1 MSENSN
7 IKIALNNA
15 IDLLNNNNLNE
26 CLQQLEEI
34 LIIHP
39 SNPEALSLA
48 LDINIKISNTE
59 KAIEIINKL
68 IQIDPTKI
76 SYYEK
81 SVKIYQYLND
91 ETGYASALIRLHKK
105 FPSISSARLISNLY
119 IKIAKEEESNEVLQ
133 NFFESDKSYSDLY
146 KGIRHV
152 KAGRLKLAE
161 EAYKNVIKRDKNNI
175 DALRLLGL
183 LAFKTKDYNIAER
196 LFIRVLE
203 LDPTFSLAW
212 DNLAKLFRIQNKL
225 SKSKHAFENIEKLS
239 ATVDDLD
246 DGLQLQPTAN

>member
-7 IKIALNNA
+7 LKIALNNA
-15 IDLLNNNNLNE
+15 IDLFNNNNLNE

-81 SVKIYQYLND
+81 NLNIQFWF
-91 ETGYASALIRLHKK
+91 S
-105 FPSISSARLISNLY
+105 
-119 IKIAKEEESNEVLQ
+119 
-133 NFFESDKSYSDLY
+133 FFSCS
-146 KGIRHV
+146 
-152 KAGRLKLAE
+152 
-161 EAYKNVIKRDKNNI
+161 
-175 DALRLLGL
+175 
-183 LAFKTKDYNIAER
+183 F
-196 LFIRVLE
+196 LFIPFLS
-203 LDPTFSLAW
+203 SLM
-212 DNLAKLFRIQNKL
+212 
-225 SKSKHAFENIEKLS
+225 KSLLNFL
-239 ATVDDLD
+239 
-246 DGLQLQPTAN
+246 

>member
-7 IKIALNNA
+7 LIFALNNA

-34 LIIHP
+34 LTIHP

-81 SVKIYQYLND
+81 SVKILV
-91 ETGYASALIRLHKK
+91 G
-105 FPSISSARLISNLY
+105 SI
-119 IKIAKEEESNEVLQ
+119 
-133 NFFESDKSYSDLY
+133 
-146 KGIRHV
+146 
-152 KAGRLKLAE
+152 
-161 EAYKNVIKRDKNNI
+161 
-175 DALRLLGL
+175 
-183 LAFKTKDYNIAER
+183 
-196 LFIRVLE
+196 
-203 LDPTFSLAW
+203 
-212 DNLAKLFRIQNKL
+212 
-225 SKSKHAFENIEKLS
+225 
-239 ATVDDLD
+239 
-246 DGLQLQPTAN
+246 